1 MSAQSQAIQ
10 HSSIRQEGV
19 HEPPLLNKEEWGA
32 NSLKGKE
39 SPVFFEVKQAPV
51 DDPTGHEV
59 CEGRR
64 WYRSGKN

>member
-1 MSAQSQAIQ
+1 M
-10 HSSIRQEGV
+10 RQEGV
-19 HEPPLLNKEEWGA
+19 HEPPLLNKEEWGT

-39 SPVFFEVKQAPV
+39 SPFFFEVKHTLV